1 MAGIGMVTIG
11 VDTHK
16 HTHVAVAI
24 DGIGERVGDLTIPT
38 DHGGYEQ
45 LLEWAR
51 SFGAVNRFGI
61 EGTGSYGAGLVSYLR
76 RHDQKVVEAG
86 RPDRRDRRQRGKSD
100 TLDAENAARAALAR
114 NATAVPRRA
123 EGTSEML
130 RQIKV
135 ARDIAVKARTS
146 TIITLKALIVTAPD
160 ELRQELQPLTKA
172 KLRERCAGLRPGPV
186 TTSLA
191 ATKHSLRALARR
203 WQMLDAEIADHD
215 EIVDELTQQA
225 APQLREAFGI
235 GPDIA
240 AEMLILGGDRP
251 RERLKSEAAFAML
264 CGAAPIPA
272 SSGMKQRHRLN
283 YGGHRQANSALYRAV
298 IVRMRFHPAT
308 IAYAKRRTE
317 EGKTNREI
325 IRCLKR
331 YLAREIYRHLTAL
344 PEPAPV
350 AAATTRQAQPPAP
363 SGSVAI
369 MCGSPGFGITRNR

>member
-1 MAGIGMVTIG
+1 MAAARNGMVTVG

-16 HTHVAVAI
+16 HVHVAVAI
-24 DGIGERVGDLTIPT
+24 GQVGEVLANITIPA
-38 DHGGYEQ
+38 DRGGYEQ
-45 LLEWAR
+45 LLSWAR
-51 SFGAVNRFGI
+51 GYGPINRFGI

-76 RHDQKVVEAG
+76 RHDQKIVEAG

-100 TLDAENAARAALAR
+100 TLDAENAARAALAQ
-114 NATAVPRRA
+114 NATAIPRRA

-130 RQIKV
+130 RQIKI
-135 ARDIAVKARTS
+135 ARDLAVKARTS
-146 TIITLKALIVTAPD
+146 TIIALKALIVTAPD

-172 KLRERCAGLRPGPV
+172 KLRERCAGLRPGAV
-186 TTSLA
+186 TTPLA

-203 WQMLDAEIADHD
+203 WLLLDSEIADHD
-215 EIVDELTQQA
+215 EIVDELTQAA
-225 APQLREAFGI
+225 APRLREAFGI

-251 RERLKSEAAFAML
+251 AERLKSEAAFAKL

-283 YGGHRQANSALYRAV
+283 PAGHRQANSALYRAV

-308 IAYAKRRTE
+308 VAYVKRRTQ

-331 YLAREIYRHLTAL
+331 YLAREIYHHLLDGRAPNPVTTTR
-344 PEPAPV
+344 PEPAV
-350 AAATTRQAQPPAP
+350 T
-363 SGSVAI
+363 I
-369 MCGSPGFGITRNR
+369 IC

>member
-1 MAGIGMVTIG
+1 MTAATAGMVTVG

-16 HTHVAVAI
+16 HVHVAVVI
-24 DGIGERVGDLTIPT
+24 GSIGERLGDIIVPA
-38 DHGGYEQ
+38 DRGGYEQ
-45 LLEWAR
+45 LLAWAQT
-51 SFGAVNRFGI
+51 FGAINVFGV

-76 RHDQKVVEAG
+76 RRDQKVVEAG

-114 NATAVPRRA
+114 NATATPRRA

-160 ELRQELQPLTKA
+160 ELRQELQPLSKA

-186 TTSLA
+186 TTPMA

-203 WQMLDAEIADHD
+203 WQLLDSEIADHD
-215 EIVDELTQQA
+215 EIIDDLTRQA
-225 APQLREAFGI
+225 APQLREAFGV

-240 AEMLILGGDRP
+240 AEMLILGGDQP
-251 RERLKSEAAFAML
+251 AERLRSEAAFAKL

-283 YGGHRQANSALYRAV
+283 PSGHRQANSALYRAV

-308 IAYAKRRTE
+308 IAYVKRRTQ

-325 IRCLKR
+325 IRCLKC
-331 YLAREIYRHLTAL
+331 YLAREIYHYLTDG
-344 PEPAPV
+344 
-350 AAATTRQAQPPAP
+350 QAPPATP
-363 SGSVAI
+363 S
-369 MCGSPGFGITRNR
+369 